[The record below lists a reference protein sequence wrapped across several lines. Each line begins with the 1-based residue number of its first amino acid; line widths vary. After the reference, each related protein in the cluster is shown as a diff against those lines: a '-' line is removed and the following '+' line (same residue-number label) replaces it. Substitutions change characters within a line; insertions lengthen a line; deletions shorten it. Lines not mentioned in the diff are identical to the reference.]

1 MNEVRRRVAIITGAA
16 RGIGKAAFSR
26 LRTEGV
32 TVIGTDLLPDPED
45 QETQEESA
53 SKNLDI
59 SLIHDVADESS
70 WVKVV
75 DVTLEKYG
83 QIDILVNNAGIGTL
97 LDIEE
102 EDESGWEKMLS
113 VNAKS
118 IWLGMKTVVPSM
130 KSRQS
135 GAIVN
140 VSSIFGASGGFGKSA
155 SYHASKGA
163 VSAITRNAAVR
174 YAADNIRI
182 NAVSPG
188 FINVS
193 REEKAIRE
201 AGDKMSEEILFRTPM
216 GRWGDASEV
225 ASVISFLAG
234 PESSYITGVELF
246 VDGGWMAV

>member
-1 MNEVRRRVAIITGAA
+1 M
-16 RGIGKAAFSR
+16 
-26 LRTEGV
+26 
-32 TVIGTDLLPDPED
+32 
-45 QETQEESA
+45 
-53 SKNLDI
+53 
-59 SLIHDVADESS
+59 
-70 WVKVV
+70 
-75 DVTLEKYG
+75 
-83 QIDILVNNAGIGTL
+83 
-97 LDIEE
+97 
-102 EDESGWEKMLS
+102 
-113 VNAKS
+113 
-118 IWLGMKTVVPSM
+118 
-130 KSRQS
+130 
-135 GAIVN
+135 
-140 VSSIFGASGGFGKSA
+140 
-155 SYHASKGA
+155 
-163 VSAITRNAAVR
+163 SAITRNAAVR

>member
-1 MNEVRRRVAIITGAA
+1 MKEVRRRVAIITGAA

-32 TVIGTDLLPDPED
+32 TVVGNDILLDPED

-53 SKNLDI
+53 SKNLEI

-97 LDIEE
+97 PDIEE
-102 EDESGWEKMLS
+102 EDESGWGKMLS

-155 SYHASKGA
+155 SYHASK
-163 VSAITRNAAVR
+163 
-174 YAADNIRI
+174 
-182 NAVSPG
+182 
-188 FINVS
+188 
-193 REEKAIRE
+193 
-201 AGDKMSEEILFRTPM
+201 
-216 GRWGDASEV
+216 
-225 ASVISFLAG
+225 
-234 PESSYITGVELF
+234 
-246 VDGGWMAV
+246 

>member
-45 QETQEESA
+45 QENQEESA

-97 LDIEE
+97 PDIEE
-102 EDESGWEKMLS
+102 EDEC
-113 VNAKS
+113 
-118 IWLGMKTVVPSM
+118 
-130 KSRQS
+130 
-135 GAIVN
+135 
-140 VSSIFGASGGFGKSA
+140 
-155 SYHASKGA
+155 
-163 VSAITRNAAVR
+163 
-174 YAADNIRI
+174 
-182 NAVSPG
+182 
-188 FINVS
+188 
-193 REEKAIRE
+193 
-201 AGDKMSEEILFRTPM
+201 
-216 GRWGDASEV
+216 RWGKCCR
-225 ASVISFLAG
+225 
-234 PESSYITGVELF
+234 
-246 VDGGWMAV
+246 

>member
-26 LRTEGV
+26 LRREGV
-32 TVIGTDLLPDPED
+32 TVIGTDILPDPED
-45 QETQEESA
+45 EETQEESA
-53 SKNLDI
+53 TKNLDI

-97 LDIEE
+97 PDIEE

-135 GAIVN
+135 GVIVN
-140 VSSIFGASGGFGKSA
+140 VSSVFGASGGFGKSA

-188 FINVS
+188 LINVS

-201 AGDKMSEEILFRTPM
+201 AGDKMS
-216 GRWGDASEV
+216 
-225 ASVISFLAG
+225 
-234 PESSYITGVELF
+234 
-246 VDGGWMAV
+246 